1 MLDSNIIN
9 NGNIRNYRLYT
20 LSRQKIKAT
29 GKGKSKEELKFS
41 YCKIFILEKRPK
53 KSNFSMKHREVI
65 IPENR
70 SKKFKIKTFLE

>member
-53 KSNFSMKHREVI
+53 KSNFSMKLLFQKIEVK
-65 IPENR
+65 N
-70 SKKFKIKTFLE
+70 SKLKPF